1 MSALAAYTSVKA
13 LFASCQPTRQASA
26 PQADRPLLAVP
37 FSLAWINIS
46 PGDIAYRK

>member
-1 MSALAAYTSVKA
+1 VKA
-13 LFASCQPTRQASA
+13 AFLLSA
-26 PQADRPLLAVP
+26 GPLRLLQLTVSIPP

>member
-1 MSALAAYTSVKA
+1 MPLPLSSSGESGFLHSAGPV
-13 LFASCQPTRQASA
+13 R
-26 PQADRPLLAVP
+26 LLQLTVSIPP